1 VTLTPGYEPPALAT
15 RMMRGEC
22 ARMGRVHNGYDATQG
37 DRIEE
42 DPTGLLNEGF
52 RYRDLATGSFI
63 TRDPLVG

>member
-1 VTLTPGYEPPALAT
+1 
-15 RMMRGEC
+15 MMRGER